1 MSWEYHFNWI
11 LGILDCEVINGGVT
25 NSVFTYCGSV
35 FINCFVPSTYNKELA
50 VLFFVMRVA

>member
-1 MSWEYHFNWI
+1 MFLCFTWI